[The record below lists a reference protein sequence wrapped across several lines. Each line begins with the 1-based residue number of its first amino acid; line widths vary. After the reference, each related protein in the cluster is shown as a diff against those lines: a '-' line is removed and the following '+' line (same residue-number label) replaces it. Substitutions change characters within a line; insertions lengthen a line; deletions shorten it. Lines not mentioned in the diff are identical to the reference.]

1 MSLDPIF
8 RPFVVA
14 VCLVIAASTN
24 AAPPSFAGKPLP
36 HFIDESKLPFDA
48 LSGTETTRL
57 YGVHKGAGYRIEVP
71 ENWNGDLVLHA
82 HGFRGFCEPDGSG
95 SCELTVSNPPIRRY
109 LIDNGFAWGAS
120 SYAENGYQI
129 RAGVLDTHALG
140 TLFRGL
146 VGNPRH
152 TYLIGFSMGGHITG
166 VSIEQFP
173 NFYAGAMPMCGVMGD
188 NELFDFFLDANMVA
202 TTLAGLE
209 NRIQFPL
216 PENFNYQ
223 EDVVPDIKSAL
234 GLAFPVVL
242 NAEGQHVKR
251 SWEILTGGTRPIY
264 EHGWLFWNL
273 IASDF
278 VFGLFG
284 GDSSLGAA
292 PASVTSNI
300 ETIYQLDNDPEL
312 NPDEV
317 DLNARVPRK
326 DSPPQAI
333 HPNGLAAIPRV
344 NGTFRIPVLSLHT
357 LGDLFVPFHMQ
368 QIFKR
373 RAMANG
379 VGDLL
384 VQRAIRDPQ
393 HCGFSLAEMEEGFGD
408 LVSWVE
414 TGMKPAGDDVLDPT
428 EVAAEDYGCQFTT
441 PVSGPGRPSAFF
453 DVLGP
458 PFPPLPECP

>member
-1 MSLDPIF
+1 MSSRLIF
-8 RPFVVA
+8 LSLVGVV
-14 VCLVIAASTN
+14 CYVIAASSI
-24 AAPPSFAGKPLP
+24 AARPSFAGKPLP
-36 HFIDESKLPFDA
+36 HFIDEAELPFDA
-48 LSGTETTRL
+48 LPGTETNRF
-57 YGVHKGAGYRIEVP
+57 YGVHKGAAYRIEVP

-82 HGFRGFCEPDGSG
+82 HGFRGTCQPDGSG
-95 SCELTVSNPPIRRY
+95 SCELTVDNAPIRRY
-109 LIDNGFAWGAS
+109 LIENGFAWAAS
-120 SYAENGYQI
+120 SYSENGYQI
-129 RAGVLDTHALG
+129 SAGVIDTHALG

-152 TYLIGFSMGGHITG
+152 TYLMGFSMGGHVTG

-173 NFYAGAMPMCGVMGD
+173 NFYDGAMPMCGVMGD

-202 TTLAGLE
+202 TTLADQE

-216 PENFNYQ
+216 PEGFNYQ

-234 GLAFPVVL
+234 GPAFPVVL
-242 NAEGQHVKR
+242 NAEGQHVKN
-251 SWEILTGGTRPIY
+251 SWEILSGGDRPIY

-273 IASDF
+273 IAPDF
-278 VFGLFG
+278 IFGLFG
-284 GDSSLGAA
+284 GDSSIGVA

-300 ETIYQLDNDPEL
+300 DTVYQLDNDPGL
-312 NPDEV
+312 NADEI
-317 DLNARVPRK
+317 DLNGRVPRT

-333 HPNGLAAIPRV
+333 HPDGLAAIPRV

-357 LGDLFVPFHMQ
+357 LGDLFVPFHME
-368 QIFKR
+368 QIYKR
-373 RAMANG
+373 RAIASG

-393 HCGFSLAEMEEGFGD
+393 HCGFSQTEIEEAFAD
-408 LVSWVE
+408 LVNWVE
-414 TGMKPAGDDVLDPT
+414 TGMKPAGDDVLDPA

-453 DVLGP
+453 DLLGP
-458 PFPPLPECP
+458 PFPPLPGCP